1 VAEPKIQPLP
11 GRPRVVA
18 AAVGP
23 ARRRGVIAKL
33 NRVVAGGGTALLITA
48 EGFERPPELDD
59 AVESLDLAGAERA
72 LGLNRLLTRDPV
84 RLLHRAQ
91 GKQVEGPSWVW
102 AKVSDSK
109 PYRLLRPWLLWRVL
123 RRTLE
128 PVRVDELDHVIIMH
142 QNSWPIA
149 WQLHRLNPRVSISY
163 EVPGEVFERY
173 GLPVPPILE
182 AEPAG

>member
-1 VAEPKIQPLP
+1 MAEPQLAPVA

-23 ARRRGVIAKL
+23 ARRPGVIAKL

-59 AVESLDLAGAERA
+59 AVESLDLAAAERT
-72 LGLNRLLTRDPV
+72 LGLNRILTRDPV

-91 GKQVEGPSWVW
+91 GGQVEGASRIWSQ
-102 AKVSDSK
+102 VSDSK

-128 PVRVDELDHVIIMH
+128 PVQVDEVDHVIIMH

-149 WQLHRLNPRVSISY
+149 WQLHKMNPRVSISY
-163 EVPGEVFERY
+163 EVPDEIFERY
-173 GLPVPPILE
+173 DLPVPPVLE
-182 AEPAG
+182 PEPAG